1 MKKRRFTQAVIV
13 LAGCLFIGLTTLAA
27 SAQTPAYGWHNVQ
40 IVGGGFTTGII
51 YNQTEPN
58 LVYIRTDMGGAYR
71 LNPVTNRW
79 IPLLDWVNWDN
90 WNLTGVESL
99 ATDPVDPNRLYIAA
113 GTYTNSWAGNGAIL
127 RSADRGKTFQ
137 ISNLSFKLGG
147 NMPGR
152 SMGERLAI
160 DPHKNSIVYFGA
172 RSGNGLWRSADY
184 GATWARDTNFT
195 AVGTY
200 SNGGD
205 GDLIG
210 VVWVTFDTNG
220 TPGNPTQTIYVGV
233 ANTTGNT
240 IYRSTNG
247 GATWAAIPGQP
258 TGYLPHHGVLA
269 SNGILYIT
277 YSNTCG
283 PFDGSKGD
291 VWKFNTSSGVWTQI
305 SPIPSS
311 SSDDNFGYGG
321 LAVDA
326 QHPDTIMVTSMELW
340 WPDDIIFRSTDGGVT
355 WKRIWE
361 IGVYPNRI
369 NYYTQDISIAPWLDW
384 GITKSLPELSPKL
397 GWMIGDIKIDPFDSN
412 KMRYVTGA
420 TIYGSDNLTDWD
432 TGGIV
437 SLSVKAKGQE
447 QTAVQDLISPPAG
460 AHLLSAVGDLGGFRH
475 DDFNSA
481 PARMSMP
488 PSFTTGT
495 SLDYAEL
502 DCNFIVRVGS
512 GASINYGWSNDG
524 GITWTAGVTQPSG
537 ASGGIIALD
546 ANGSRVVWM
555 PSGAVKYSTNING
568 TTWSTST
575 GIPANARVASDRVNP
590 NKFYGFS
597 GGTFY
602 VSTNGGAS
610 FSATAATG
618 LPSSGSVQFKAMPG
632 IEGDIWLA
640 GGSGS
645 AYGVWHSTNSGTSF
659 TKLSNVTEADNIGF
673 GKAAPG
679 KSYMALYISAKI
691 GGIRGIYRSID
702 AGANWVRINDD
713 LHQFAYT
720 GPTIIGDPRIYG
732 RVYFCTNGRGIIYG
746 DFYGDFTGDGKV
758 DIYDLYEFCDTWWL
772 NKDSSQ
778 NIGIDLNNDGLIN
791 FYEYSVFAQNWSTQ

>member
-13 LAGCLFIGLTTLAA
+13 LAGCLFIGLTTLTA

-127 RSADRGKTFQ
+127 CSANRGKTFQ

-152 SMGERLAI
+152 SMGERLAV
-160 DPHKNSIVYFGA
+160 DPHKNSILYFGA

-184 GATWARDTNFT
+184 GATWSRDTNFT

-200 SNGGD
+200 TSGGD
-205 GDLIG
+205 IIG
-210 VVWVTFDTNG
+210 VVWVTFDNSG
-220 TPGNPTQTIYVGV
+220 TAGNPTQTIYVGV

-283 PFDGSKGD
+283 PFDGSQGD

-311 SSDDNFGYGG
+311 SSDDNFGYAG

-326 QHPDTIMVTSMELW
+326 QYPNTIMVTSMELW

-361 IGVYPNRI
+361 IGVYPERI
-369 NYYTQDISIAPWLDW
+369 NYYTQDISFAPWLDW
-384 GITKSLPELSPKL
+384 GVTKALPEISPKL
-397 GWMIGDIKIDPFDSN
+397 GWMIGDIKIDPFNSN

-420 TIYGSDNLTDWD
+420 TIYGSDNLTAWD

-437 SLSVKAKGQE
+437 SLSVKAQGQE
-447 QTAVQDLISPPAG
+447 QTAVQDVISPPAG

-475 DDFNSA
+475 ADLNTV
-481 PARMSMP
+481 PARMCMP
-488 PSFTTGT
+488 PSFSTGT
-495 SLDYAEL
+495 SLDFAEL
-502 DCNFIVRVGS
+502 DCNYIVRVGNGS
-512 GASINYGWSNDG
+512 TIHYGWSNDNG
-524 GITWTAGVTQPSG
+524 VTWTQAVTEPAGTSG
-537 ASGGIIALD
+537 GGIIALS
-546 ANGSRVVWM
+546 ANAGKVVWA
-555 PSGAVKYSTNING
+555 PSGASVSYSTNING

-575 GIPANARVASDRVNP
+575 GIPAGARVISDRVNS
-590 NKFYGFS
+590 NKFYGFIS
-597 GGTFY
+597 GTFY

-618 LPSSGSVQFKAMPG
+618 LPSSGIIKAMPG

-645 AYGVWHSTNSGTSF
+645 TYGVWHSTNSGTSF
-659 TKLSNVTEADNIGF
+659 TKLSGIQEADNIGF

-679 KSYMALYISAKI
+679 QSYMALYISAQI

-720 GPTIIGDPRIYG
+720 GPTITGDPRIFG

-746 DFYGDFTGDGKV
+746 DFYGDFTGDGV
-758 DIYDLYEFCDTWWL
+758 VNIYDLYEFCENWWL
-772 NKDSSQ
+772 ENDPVKTL
-778 NIGIDLNNDGLIN
+778 GVDLDNDGIIN
-791 FYEYSVFAQNWSTQ
+791 FYEFSVFAQNWSGQ

>member
-1 MKKRRFTQAVIV
+1 MKSKNRVFV
-13 LAGCLFIGLTTLAA
+13 LVLTGCLFIGLTAMTT

-127 RSADRGKTFQ
+127 RSTDRGKTFNT
-137 ISNLSFKLGG
+137 SNLSFKLGG

-160 DPHKNSIVYFGA
+160 DPHKNSIIYFGA

-195 AVGTY
+195 VVGTY
-200 SNGGD
+200 TSGGD
-205 GDLIG
+205 IIG
-210 VVWVTFDTNG
+210 VVWVTFDNSG
-220 TPGNPTQTIYVGV
+220 TVGNPTQTIYVGV
-233 ANTTGNT
+233 ANTTGST

-247 GATWAAIPGQP
+247 GANWAAIPGQP

-277 YSNTCG
+277 YSDTCG
-283 PFDGSKGD
+283 PFDGSAGQ
-291 VWKFNTSSGVWTQI
+291 VWKYNTVSNTWTQI
-305 SPIPSS
+305 TPDSPTG
-311 SSDDNFGYGG
+311 FGFAG
-321 LAVDA
+321 LALDA

-340 WPDDIIFRSTDGGVT
+340 WPEDVIFRSTNGGST
-355 WKRIWE
+355 W
-361 IGVYPNRI
+361 VNTTAADS
-369 NYYTQDISIAPWLDW
+369 YTLDISAAPWLDW
-384 GITKSLPELSPKL
+384 GGTAKL
-397 GWMIGDIKIDPFDSN
+397 GWMIGDIKIDPFNSN

-420 TIYGSDNLTDWD
+420 TIYGSDNLTNWD
-432 TGGIV
+432 TEGTI
-437 SLSVKAKGQE
+437 SLSVKARGQE
-447 QTAVQDLISPPAG
+447 QTSVQDLISPPAG
-460 AHLLSAVGDLGGFRH
+460 AHLLSAIGDLGGFRH
-475 DDFNSA
+475 NDFNTA
-481 PARMSMP
+481 PASMSMP
-488 PSFTTGT
+488 PSFSTGT
-495 SLDYAEL
+495 SIDYAEL
-502 DCNFIVRVGS
+502 DCNFIVRVGN
-512 GASINYGWSNDG
+512 GASINYGWSNDN
-524 GITWTAGVTQPSG
+524 GITWTAGTTQPSN
-537 ASGGIIALD
+537 ASGGVIALS
-546 ANGSRVVWM
+546 ANASRIVWA
-555 PSGAVKYSTNING
+555 PSGVAVNYSTNING
-568 TTWSTST
+568 SSWTAST
-575 GIPANARVASDRVNP
+575 GIPVDSRVVSDRVNP
-590 NKFYGFS
+590 NKFYGFKS
-597 GGTFY
+597 GTFY

-618 LPSSGSVQFKAMPG
+618 LPSSGIVKAMPG
-632 IEGDIWLA
+632 IQGDIWLA

-691 GGIRGIYRSID
+691 GGVRGIYRSID

-746 DFYGDFTGDGKV
+746 DFYGDFNGDGV
-758 DIYDLYEFCDTWWL
+758 VNIFDLHEFCENWWL
-772 NKDSSQ
+772 ENDS
-778 NIGIDLNNDGLIN
+778 IKTLGVDLDNDGIIT
-791 FYEYSVFAQNWSTQ
+791 FYEYASFAQNWSGQ

>member
-1 MKKRRFTQAVIV
+1 MKEKNRKFVIV
-13 LAGCLFIGLTTLAA
+13 LAGCLLIGLTTLTA

-113 GTYTNSWAGNGAIL
+113 GTYSNSWAGNGAIL
-127 RSADRGKTFQ
+127 CSTDRGKTFNT
-137 ISNLSFKLGG
+137 SNLSFKLGG

-160 DPHKNSIVYFGA
+160 DPHKNSILYFGA
-172 RSGNGLWRSADY
+172 RNGNGLWRSADY

-200 SNGGD
+200 SSGSD
-205 GDLIG
+205 IIG
-210 VVWVTFDTNG
+210 VVWVTFDNSG
-220 TPGNPTQTIYVGV
+220 TAGNPTQTIYVGV
-233 ANTTGNT
+233 ADTGNSV
-240 IYRSTNG
+240 YRSTNG
-247 GATWAAIPGQP
+247 GATWAAVPGQP

-269 SNGILYIT
+269 SNGFLYIT

-283 PFDGSKGD
+283 PFDGSAGQ
-291 VWKFNTSSGVWTQI
+291 VWKYNTVSSTWTQI
-305 SPIPSS
+305 TPGSPTG
-311 SSDDNFGYGG
+311 FGFAG
-321 LAVDA
+321 LAIDA
-326 QHPDTIMVTSMELW
+326 QHPNTLMVTSMELW
-340 WPDDIIFRSTDGGVT
+340 WPEDVIFRSTNGGSSWVNT
-355 WKRIWE
+355 TAT
-361 IGVYPNRI
+361 GS
-369 NYYTQDISIAPWLDW
+369 YTLDISAAPWLDW
-384 GITKSLPELSPKL
+384 GGTAKL
-397 GWMIGDIKIDPFDSN
+397 GWMIGDIKIDPFNSN

-420 TIYGSDNLTDWD
+420 TIYGSDNLTNWD
-432 TGGIV
+432 TAGAI
-437 SLSVKAKGQE
+437 SISVKAKGQE
-447 QTAVQDLISPPAG
+447 QTSVQDLISPPAG

-475 DDFNSA
+475 NDINTA
-481 PARMSMP
+481 PASMSMP
-488 PSFTTGT
+488 PSFSTGT

-502 DCNFIVRVGS
+502 DCNFIVRVGN
-512 GASINYGWSNDG
+512 GASINYGWSNDN
-524 GITWTAGVTQPSG
+524 GITWTAGATQPSG
-537 ASGGIIALD
+537 ASGGIIALS
-546 ANGSRVVWM
+546 ANGSRVVWA
-555 PSGAVKYSTNING
+555 PSGIAVSYSTNING
-568 TTWSTST
+568 SSWSASSV
-575 GIPANARVASDRVNP
+575 IPVDARVVSDRVNP
-590 NKFYGFS
+590 NKFYGFKS
-597 GGTFY
+597 GTFY

-632 IEGDIWLA
+632 TEGDIWLA

-691 GGIRGIYRSID
+691 GGVRGIYRSID

-746 DFYGDFTGDGKV
+746 DFYGDFTGDGIV
-758 DIYDLYEFCDTWWL
+758 NIYDLYEFCDTWWL
-772 NKDSSQ
+772 ENDPVKTL
-778 NIGIDLNNDGLIN
+778 GVDLNNDGIIN
-791 FYEYSVFAQNWSTQ
+791 FYEFSVFAQNWSTQ